1 MSRTDLKKR
10 IEMVNRN
17 IAKWTRT
24 MEAMVYEL
32 DNTSN
37 ECDCE
42 DRRVFDFRNVS
53 TEEMHI
59 LCISC
64 GGYIEPKD
72 LEDCGI
78 F

>member
-1 MSRTDLKKR
+1 MSRTVVKQR
-10 IEMVNRN
+10 IRDILVQVSRD
-17 IAKWTRT
+17 TRLL
-24 MEAMVYEL
+24 ENYVYEL

-37 ECDCE
+37 ECDCD
-42 DRRVFDFRNVS
+42 DRRVFNFSNVS
-53 TEEMHI
+53 TEEMCI

-72 LEDCGI
+72 LEDCGM